1 MEQKTRA
8 TVAKSHY
15 NAPRRKITLQ
25 RLQNRAVTVAETRH
39 TTHAENAPLSLP
51 LIMKLTAYIAYF
63 ADNAQYPPINCHIRV
78 YRTIQKAKTYFDIND
93 AINHP
98 SNRAMHCRG
107 GTF

>member
-39 TTHAENAPLSLP
+39 TTHAENGPLSLP

-63 ADNAQYPPINCHIRV
+63 ADNVQYPPIKCYIRV
-78 YRTIQKAKTYFDIND
+78 YRTIQKTKTYFDIND

-98 SNRAMHCRG
+98 IDRDYWQ
-107 GTF
+107 F